1 MLQCNMLLW
10 SEDAVEVSVCVEHV
24 GRMEMSN
31 EWEYNK
37 CGEKG
42 TEA

>member
-1 MLQCNMLLW
+1 MLQCHRLLW
-10 SEDAVEVSVCVEHV
+10 SKVAVEVSVCVEHV

-31 EWEYNK
+31 EWEYKK
-37 CGEKG
+37 CGEKD